1 MVGLTVIVAFGLLAA
16 MILIFA
22 GLPGILQGGYE
33 IKMRFPATADAH
45 EGDPVHLAGIVVGSI
60 IDIGFTDGD
69 ARKGVTFTAR
79 IDADKKI
86 PGNANAYIFSKGI
99 AGGAYVELKPDGKER
114 IDPRTGRPT
123 QFLPAGTIIDGTLKT
138 SMLPD
143 ELTDGLKAISKL
155 AESLSDLLAPE
166 RPAQTATQDARTR
179 PATPQGLKGTV
190 IKLNQTLD
198 ALNEVLSKENRAN
211 LAASL
216 NNVNDLTRNL
226 LTTAEKLSSA
236 LDSINRMV
244 TKIESGEGSAG
255 KLINDPKLYNNLL
268 EASEQLSLSLKEFRQ
283 TLKEFRQLSKHWRE
297 KGILSKEK

>member
-1 MVGLTVIVAFGLLAA
+1 MKEHTRNVMVGVTVIVAFGLLAA

-22 GLPGILQGGYE
+22 GLPGMLQGGYE

-45 EGDPVHLAGIVVGSI
+45 EGDPVHLAGIVIGSVTH
-60 IDIGFTDGD
+60 IGFTDGD

-86 PGNANAYIFSKGI
+86 PGNANAYIFAKGI
-99 AGGAYVELKPDGKER
+99 AGGAYVELKADGEE
-114 IDPRTGRPT
+114 RPT
-123 QFLPAGTIIDGTLKT
+123 RFLPAGTIIDGTLKT

-143 ELTDGLKAISKL
+143 ELQDGLKGISKL
-155 AESLSDLLAPE
+155 AKNLNDLLAPAQ
-166 RPAQTATQDARTR
+166 PASQPASQAATQGARTR

-190 IKLNQTLD
+190 AKLNRTLD

-236 LDSINRMV
+236 LDSVNRTV
-244 TKIESGEGSAG
+244 TKIESGKGSAG
-255 KLINDPKLYNNLL
+255 KLINDPELYNNLL
-268 EASEQLSLSLKEFRQ
+268 EASQQLSQ
-283 TLKEFRQLSKHWRE
+283 ALKEFRQLLSHWKE
-297 KGILSKEK
+297 KGVGIKLK

>member
-1 MVGLTVIVAFGLLAA
+1 MVGVTVIVAFGLLAA

-60 IDIGFTDGD
+60 THIGFTDGD

-99 AGGAYVELKPDGKER
+99 AGGAYVELKADGEER
-114 IDPRTGRPT
+114 IDVRTGRPMK
-123 QFLPAGTIIDGTLKT
+123 FLLAGMIIDGTLKT

-143 ELTDGLKAISKL
+143 ELQDGLKAISKL
-155 AESLSDLLAPE
+155 AEKLSDLLG
-166 RPAQTATQDARTR
+166 PAQPASQAATQGARTR
-179 PATPQGLKGTV
+179 PATPQGLKGT
-190 IKLNQTLD
+190 IAKLNRTLD

-268 EASEQLSLSLKEFRQ
+268 EATQQLSLSLKE
-283 TLKEFRQLSKHWRE
+283 LRQLVKQWKE
-297 KGILSKEK
+297 KGVDFKLK

>member
-1 MVGLTVIVAFGLLAA
+1 MVGVAVIVAFGLLAA

-33 IKMRFPATADAH
+33 IKMTFPATADAH

-79 IDADKKI
+79 IDADKEI
-86 PGNANAYIFSKGI
+86 PGNVNAYIFSKGI

-114 IDPRTGRPT
+114 IDPRTGQPM

-143 ELTDGLKAISKL
+143 ELQDGLKGISKL
-155 AESLSDLLAPE
+155 AEKLNQLLDPTP
-166 RPAQTATQDARTR
+166 PAGQGPTTQGAGTR
-179 PATPQGLKGTV
+179 PATPQGLQGTV

-216 NNVNDLTRNL
+216 NNVNDLTRKL

-255 KLINDPKLYNNLL
+255 KFLNDPKLYNNLL
-268 EASEQLSLSLKEFRQ
+268 EASQQLSQSLKE
-283 TLKEFRQLSKHWRE
+283 LRQLVSQWKE
-297 KGILSKEK
+297 KGVGIKLK

>member
-1 MVGLTVIVAFGLLAA
+1 MVGVAVIVAFGLLAA

-33 IKMRFPATADAH
+33 IKMTFPATADAH

-69 ARKGVTFTAR
+69 ARLGVTFTAR

-114 IDPRTGRPT
+114 IDPRTGRPM
-123 QFLPAGTIIDGTLKT
+123 QSLPAGTIIDGTLKT

-143 ELTDGLKAISKL
+143 ELQDGLKGISNL
-155 AESLSDLLAPE
+155 AEKLNQLLDPTP
-166 RPAQTATQDARTR
+166 PAGQGPTTQDAGTR

-190 IKLNQTLD
+190 IKLNQALD

-216 NNVNDLTRNL
+216 NNVNDLTRKL

-236 LDSINRMV
+236 LDSVNRTA

-255 KLINDPKLYNNLL
+255 KFINDPKLYNNLL
-268 EASEQLSLSLKEFRQ
+268 EASQQLSQSLKE
-283 TLKEFRQLSKHWRE
+283 LRQLVSQWKE
-297 KGILSKEK
+297 KGVGIKLK

>member
-1 MVGLTVIVAFGLLAA
+1 MMVGVTVIVAFGLLAA

-33 IKMRFPATADAH
+33 IKMTFPATADAH

-60 IDIGFTDGD
+60 THIGFTDGD

-79 IDADKKI
+79 IDSDKKI

-114 IDPRTGRPT
+114 IDPSGQPIP
-123 QFLPAGTIIDGTLKT
+123 FLPAGTIIEGSLKT

-143 ELTDGLKAISKL
+143 ELQDGLKAISKL
-155 AESLSDLLAPE
+155 AEKLNQLLDPTQ
-166 RPAQTATQDARTR
+166 PAGQGPTTQGARTR
-179 PATPQGLKGTV
+179 PAAPQGLKGT
-190 IKLNQTLD
+190 IAKLNRTLD

-236 LDSINRMV
+236 LDSVNRTV
-244 TKIESGEGSAG
+244 TKIESGEGSAA
-255 KLINDPKLYNNLL
+255 KLINDPELYNNLL
-268 EASEQLSLSLKEFRQ
+268 EASQQLSLSLKEFRQ
-283 TLKEFRQLSKHWRE
+283 LVSQWKE
-297 KGILSKEK
+297 KGVGIKLK